1 LEPLILEQPRTAVS
15 AGSARAFVVHA
26 APDAP
31 EVDVYVTA
39 PDADLASTA
48 PLGTFAYQETL
59 GPSEVAAGDYQVRV
73 TPAGDSGTVVYDSGV
88 ISLGEGSD
96 LLLAAVPSTTTGP
109 APISLVALDGTGSFE
124 LPDAG
129 TPVKLRV
136 VHASP
141 DAPAVDVIA
150 NDTVTLVDA
159 LPFPQATGFLE
170 VEPATYNVKVTAAG
184 NPSAIVIES
193 DLPLEAGLTYDV
205 LAIGPL
211 ASIEALVAMDDYRR
225 VATEA
230 KVRIV
235 HASPTAGNVDIY
247 VTAPG
252 ASIDDQTPVLS
263 DVAFAANTG
272 FFALEAGDYD
282 VTVTPTGTKTPA
294 IGPAAI
300 SVEAGGLYTAIARD
314 ATGGGVPLGLILL
327 DDFAP

>member
-1 LEPLILEQPRTAVS
+1 
-15 AGSARAFVVHA
+15 
-26 APDAP
+26 
-31 EVDVYVTA
+31 
-39 PDADLASTA
+39 
-48 PLGTFAYQETL
+48 
-59 GPSEVAAGDYQVRV
+59 
-73 TPAGDSGTVVYDSGV
+73 
-88 ISLGEGSD
+88 
-96 LLLAAVPSTTTGP
+96 
-109 APISLVALDGTGSFE
+109 
-124 LPDAG
+124 
-129 TPVKLRV
+129 
-136 VHASP
+136 
-141 DAPAVDVIA
+141 VDVIA

>member
-1 LEPLILEQPRTAVS
+1 MRTLKLMLVLPFVLAAGACDNDDDDNANGSPPPAATFDLQVLHASADAPAVNILLAGDEVLSDVDYKGGSERLTNETGTYSVQVDGLLPSGVTPVIGPVDVDFAADLIYSIIAIGKAGDGSLEPLILEQPRTAVS

-88 ISLGEGSD
+88 IALGEGSD

-159 LPFPQATGFLE
+159 LPFPQATGFL
-170 VEPATYNVKVTAAG
+170 
-184 NPSAIVIES
+184 
-193 DLPLEAGLTYDV
+193 
-205 LAIGPL
+205 
-211 ASIEALVAMDDYRR
+211 
-225 VATEA
+225 
-230 KVRIV
+230 
-235 HASPTAGNVDIY
+235 
-247 VTAPG
+247 
-252 ASIDDQTPVLS
+252 
-263 DVAFAANTG
+263 
-272 FFALEAGDYD
+272 
-282 VTVTPTGTKTPA
+282 
-294 IGPAAI
+294 
-300 SVEAGGLYTAIARD
+300 
-314 ATGGGVPLGLILL
+314 
-327 DDFAP
+327 